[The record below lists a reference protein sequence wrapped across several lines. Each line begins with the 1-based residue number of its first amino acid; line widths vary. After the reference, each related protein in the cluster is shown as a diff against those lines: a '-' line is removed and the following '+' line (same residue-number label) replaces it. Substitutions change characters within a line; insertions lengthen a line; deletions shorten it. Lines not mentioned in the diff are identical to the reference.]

1 MQSRM
6 YRAVILGCFLHLAIS
21 TPYHVAFAAEAKD
34 SDTNPVYAQIN
45 DRSITLNEFAAIF
58 RNAVRNKF
66 YHGEVPQEEL
76 QAFRDQVAKEIIDQV
91 LLQQEAKRLQLEPD
105 HQKIEEGLKAY
116 ESRYS
121 RSPGWRPL
129 SDEQRKLMTDRL
141 AQTNIIDQMRARI
154 RDIPKPDEAAVR
166 QYYETNKDK
175 FTEPRRLSVSVI
187 LLPVP
192 PSSLNDAWVEAE
204 NVAQSLIDR
213 INEGAQFPDLAQE
226 FSAHASSVN
235 GGDLGYL
242 HQDMLDSEAQKA
254 VDQLKVGELTPPV
267 RVLRGVAIFRLNG
280 VKEQRLNPFESVSQR
295 AADLL
300 YRDMQDKAWGNYLDR
315 LKQAADIVINEHLLV
330 DSNEK

>member
-1 MQSRM
+1 MQSRT

-21 TPYHVAFAAEAKD
+21 PYNIAFAAET
-34 SDTNPVYAQIN
+34 TNPDNDPVYARIN
-45 DRSITLNEFAAIF
+45 ERNITLNEFAAIF

-76 QAFRDQVAKEIIDQV
+76 KAFRDQVAKEIIDQV

-105 HQKIEEGLKAY
+105 HQKIEDGLKAY
-116 ESRYS
+116 EARYS
-121 RSPGWRPL
+121 RSPGWQPL
-129 SDEQRKLMTDRL
+129 SEEQRKLMLDRL
-141 AQTNIIDQMRARI
+141 AQTNIIDQMRTKI
-154 RDIPKPDEAAVR
+154 RDIPQPDTAAVR
-166 QYYETNKDK
+166 RYYESNKDK
-175 FTEPRRLSVSVI
+175 FTEPRQLSVSVI

-192 PSSLNDAWVEAE
+192 PSSLNDAWLEAE

-213 INEGAQFPDLAQE
+213 INDGAAFSDLAQE

-242 HQDMLDSEAQKA
+242 HQDMLDSEAQSA
-254 VDQLKVGELTPPV
+254 VDKLQVGELTPPV
-267 RVLRGVAIFRLNG
+267 RVLRGVTIFQLNG
-280 VKEQRLNPFESVSQR
+280 VKEQRLNPFELVQQR

-300 YRDMQDKAWGNYLDR
+300 YRDLQDQAWVDYLAK
-315 LKQAADIVINEHLLV
+315 LKQASDITINEHLLV